1 MRANCSSP
9 PQITGSHSLGRINSG
24 AVGPE
29 ATEDLLP
36 QFHHPT
42 IAFREVVGEGHTQ
55 IGEKA
60 QYILFADTQAQQ
72 QIMIDPPRRPRALP
86 LPTARSSGL
95 CLMERQAVGEDRV
108 ETSLDQHDE
117 IRPQRYAL
125 LYARG
130 WSHGRRAAA
139 DAASCASSPL
149 VRSRPA
155 PSVRAG

>member
-72 QIMIDPPRRPRALP
+72 QIMIDPPR
-86 LPTARSSGL
+86 
-95 CLMERQAVGEDRV
+95 Q
-108 ETSLDQHDE
+108 
-117 IRPQRYAL
+117 
-125 LYARG
+125 
-130 WSHGRRAAA
+130 
-139 DAASCASSPL
+139 AASFAFADGAKQRAVPDGT
-149 VRSRPA
+149 PA
-155 PSVRAG
+155 

>member
-42 IAFREVVGEGHTQ
+42 IAFREIVGEGHTQ

-72 QIMIDPPRRPRALP
+72 SGGPDRRFGDNRQLP
-86 LPTARSSGL
+86 VCLYDVMHLSSNSGVNE
-95 CLMERQAVGEDRV
+95 LMEFSRTGFVQPF
-108 ETSLDQHDE
+108 SM
-117 IRPQRYAL
+117 AL
-125 LYARG
+125 HELPRK
-130 WSHGRRAAA
+130 
-139 DAASCASSPL
+139 
-149 VRSRPA
+149 
-155 PSVRAG
+155 

>member
-9 PQITGSHSLGRINSG
+9 PQITGSHSLGRVNSG

-60 QYILFADTQAQQ
+60 QYILFADTQAQP

-95 CLMERQAVGEDRV
+95 CLMERQPDG
-108 ETSLDQHDE
+108 T
-117 IRPQRYAL
+117 P
-125 LYARG
+125 
-130 WSHGRRAAA
+130 GRR
-139 DAASCASSPL
+139 
-149 VRSRPA
+149 R
-155 PSVRAG
+155 G

>member
-1 MRANCSSP
+1 LRANCSSP

-95 CLMERQAVGEDRV
+95 CLMERQPDG
-108 ETSLDQHDE
+108 T
-117 IRPQRYAL
+117 P
-125 LYARG
+125 
-130 WSHGRRAAA
+130 GRRRGSRRNIA
-139 DAASCASSPL
+139 
-149 VRSRPA
+149 RSA
-155 PSVRAG
+155 